1 MNAANLDENPAFCPK
16 NTWKLL
22 NNYPKQL
29 WAKAE
34 NKFLLR
40 RDGGVILTLF
50 LRVSFLPQVF
60 PAKNISM
67 GARARACV
75 YPAVELVGGAWLYE
89 VLQCYAYKSVQRAT
103 VMTWKKLVFID
114 ITPRAATL
122 VLGDAATPVLVRTI
136 LCVYCTFSC
145 AVLRLWV
152 KPNRPVGQLASLS

>member
-29 WAKAE
+29 WAKSE

-114 ITPRAATL
+114 NTPGSDTCTRWRSNTSS
-122 VLGDAATPVLVRTI
+122 GKDYFM
-136 LCVYCTFSC
+136 CVYCTFSC

>member
-75 YPAVELVGGAWLYE
+75 SSGGVSGRSLTVWGFTMLC
-89 VLQCYAYKSVQRAT
+89 LQKRAESDGNDVKET
-103 VMTWKKLVFID
+103 GVHWHN
-114 ITPRAATL
+114 TPGSDTCTRWRSNTSS
-122 VLGDAATPVLVRTI
+122 GKDYFM
-136 LCVYCTFSC
+136 CVYCTFSW